1 MSSNSRESHVWVL
14 RANFS
19 RLIENIRSRD
29 DPSANIGM
37 TKDWDFNIEE
47 KDAEFRDDLR
57 EASGVGRRRKKV
69 PTHPTSFWRS
79 LIAFILERPPN
90 RTTFIST
97 SSISHWGWKPSIRRQ
112 RPSRGH
118 PYHARSHSYRAPRS
132 FCLGRSRTMLRR
144 HG

>member
-14 RANFS
+14 TVNVS

-29 DPSANIGM
+29 DPSANIGI

-69 PTHPTSFWRS
+69 CTHPSN
-79 LIAFILERPPN
+79 ILLA
-90 RTTFIST
+90 
-97 SSISHWGWKPSIRRQ
+97 K
-112 RPSRGH
+112 
-118 PYHARSHSYRAPRS
+118 SHSAH
-132 FCLGRSRTMLRR
+132 L
-144 HG
+144 